1 MKNAFFS
8 LFVAVCIV
16 GLSIAP
22 VQGAMYGTEKNGD
35 VFIDQTVVQR
45 QNDPSLV
52 PVIVE
57 LSQPCLVQQSNQY
70 ATMAAFYKSN
80 QDFVLD
86 FSLEPA
92 IVSQQNDFLSYLSK
106 KGISYQNEEKNCTI
120 IANSLALK
128 VKGTHIQR
136 LAALPGVSK
145 IWSNEVRF
153 YPTRY
158 TAAQTTHAVDA
169 WKGIGANIGVK
180 GTEVKV
186 GVIDT
191 GLDTTHRDFQ
201 KRVKGGYDY
210 GDNDP
215 DYNDRVGH
223 GTHVAGI
230 IGGKSEKNKFNI
242 GIAPDTFLYIYKVFS
257 SSSPG
262 ANPQDI
268 IKAVDRSVDD
278 KCDVINMSLGHESG
292 EPATSNGYYA
302 DSIRNANKT
311 GVMVVVAASNEGS
324 RGKKQK
330 YAIGSPSTIDV
341 CLSVAATDDRSE
353 LSFYASANGEK
364 RRITSKLAQYSPN
377 FTSQHSNLEL
387 VDCGYGKPDTIP
399 DEIRGKIAILQR
411 GPKNSQM
418 TFREKMDNVRDAGA
432 VALIMYNYQNE
443 QSMSPSIATQDEDP
457 SKIDFIPTCMV
468 SYDDGQW
475 LLSNRDCVSIDFSQG
490 AGTIMST
497 FSSQGS
503 GSDGWFKP
511 EIATPGTDIISTVP
525 RNSYAPGS
533 GTSMASPVMAGLVAL
548 LKNMYPKWTNDQIK
562 SAFMN
567 TADILMNESNGL
579 PVTFTLQGA
588 GQARIDKAADTSAF
602 IHPQA
607 FVVKKNEVLPY
618 QADSTKPFDIEI
630 TNTKDKSI
638 QYKIQ
643 PEVYLL
649 PKEKNPIDIKIDT
662 ENLTLAKQEK
672 GIIRV
677 QFDCDFKAM
686 DRPRYEGV
694 IHVNELHIPFIV
706 YRDPP
711 NGEVQ
716 ALSDIQIIPEELIF
730 TEEESTENILIRF
743 SLNSGMEQNHEGYS
757 GGCAYSNYGNI
768 SIEIVDEYGESWGNI
783 AKFSNLLIGDYQL
796 QWNGKDASGDF
807 ILPKGKYHLEIRT
820 TNWKDAGGSIDYY
833 QDTYYSNQQ
842 MNVVES
848 IVPEPGNLIVSAQR
862 LLMPG
867 KEFIIDLILEEADN
881 VVGMEIEF
889 TYNGEKLM
897 CNGVQDAG
905 FFSSDGADVE
915 IIDDI
920 QDASDGYGIVS
931 MYRYA
936 QRGQKEGISG
946 KHVRILSLS
955 FDPLDT
961 GKMKINLNNCLL
973 VYANGSKTRLRYRG
987 GSFTVSKDYNFLL
1000 CDLNNDDVVDV
1011 YDWRI
1016 FKEHYLT
1023 KKGDDAFDD
1032 DCDFNQDE
1040 RVDFEDFVIFGR
1052 EYKGM
1057 I

>member
-1 MKNAFFS
+1 MKNVFFS
-8 LFVAVCIV
+8 LFVAICITA
-16 GLSIAP
+16 LSIAP
-22 VQGAMYGTEKNGD
+22 VQGTMYGTEKNGD
-35 VFIDQTVVQR
+35 VFIDQAVVQQ

-57 LSQPCLVQQSNQY
+57 LSQPCLVQQSSQY
-70 ATMAAFYKSN
+70 SPMSAFYQIH
-80 QDFVLD
+80 QDFTLD
-86 FSLEPA
+86 LSLEPA
-92 IVSQQNDFLSYLSK
+92 IVSQQNDFLSSLDR

-128 VKGTHIQR
+128 VKGTDIYR
-136 LAALPGVSK
+136 LAALPEVSK
-145 IWSNEVRF
+145 IWSNEVQF

-158 TAAQTTHAVDA
+158 TAAQTTHAIDA

-191 GLDTTHRDFQ
+191 GLDTTHEDFQ

-215 DYNDRVGH
+215 DFNDRVGH

-262 ANPQDI
+262 ANSQNI
-268 IKAVDRSVDD
+268 IKAVEQSIKD

-377 FTSQHSNLEL
+377 FTNQHSNLEL
-387 VDCGYGKPDTIP
+387 VDCGYGKPETIP
-399 DEIRGKIAILQR
+399 DEVHGKIAILQR

-432 VALIMYNYQNE
+432 VALIVYNYKGE
-443 QSMSPSIATQDEDP
+443 QSISPAIATQDEDP
-457 SKIDFIPTCMV
+457 STIDFIPTCMI

-475 LLSNRDCVSIDFSQG
+475 LLSNKDYVSFDFSQG

-511 EIATPGTDIISTVP
+511 EIATPGTNIVSTVP
-525 RNSYAPGS
+525 RNSYAPNS

-548 LKNMYPKWTNDQIK
+548 LKDLRPEWTHNEIK

-630 TNTKDKSI
+630 TNAKNTSM
-638 QYKIQ
+638 QYKIH

-649 PKEKNPIDIKIDT
+649 PGETNPIDIKIDT
-662 ENLTLAKQEK
+662 DTLSLGKQEK
-672 GIIRV
+672 GSIQV
-677 QFDCDFKAM
+677 EFDCDFEAM
-686 DRPRYEGV
+686 VKPRYEGV

-711 NGEVQ
+711 NAEVQ
-716 ALSDIQIIPEELIF
+716 ALSDIRIVPEELIF
-730 TEEESTENILIRF
+730 TEEESTENILIKF
-743 SLNSGMEQNHEGYS
+743 SLNSGVEQNYEGFS

-768 SIEIVDEYGESWGNI
+768 TIDIVDEYGETWGTI
-783 AKFSNLLIGDYQL
+783 ANLSNLLIGDYQIN
-796 QWNGKDASGDF
+796 WNGKDASGEF
-807 ILPKGKYHLEIRT
+807 ILAKGKYHIEIRT
-820 TNWKDAGGSIDYY
+820 ANWKYAGGSFQHY
-833 QDTYYSNQQ
+833 QEAYYSNQKI
-842 MNVVES
+842 NVVKS

-867 KEFIIDLILEEADN
+867 KEFTVDLILEEAEN
-881 VVGMEIEF
+881 VVGLEFEF
-889 TYNGEKLM
+889 TFNGDKLM
-897 CNGVQDAG
+897 CNGAIDAG

-915 IIDDI
+915 IIEDI
-920 QDASDGYGIVS
+920 QDAKDGYGIVS
-931 MYRYA
+931 C
-936 QRGQKEGISG
+936 I
-946 KHVRILSLS
+946 
-955 FDPLDT
+955 DT
-961 GKMKINLNNCLL
+961 H
-973 VYANGSKTRLRYRG
+973 R
-987 GSFTVSKDYNFLL
+987 
-1000 CDLNNDDVVDV
+1000 
-1011 YDWRI
+1011 
-1016 FKEHYLT
+1016 ET
-1023 KKGDDAFDD
+1023 KKKELAV
-1032 DCDFNQDE
+1032 N
-1040 RVDFEDFVIFGR
+1040 
-1052 EYKGM
+1052 M
-1057 I
+1057 